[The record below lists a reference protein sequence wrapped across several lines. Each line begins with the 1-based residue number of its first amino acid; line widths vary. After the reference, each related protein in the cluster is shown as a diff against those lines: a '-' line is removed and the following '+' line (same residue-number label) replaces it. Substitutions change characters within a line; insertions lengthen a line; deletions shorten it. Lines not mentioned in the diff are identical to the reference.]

1 MRREDFQGP
10 ERAFDNLP
18 WERFGGPDEQ
28 EIPAFG
34 RREDEDR
41 PSRKDGPS
49 DSDPL
54 DDGTGDEDVS
64 SAKGGRKGPPAKDDG
79 TTDDGSTDD
88 GSTKPGK
95 GNGRKTDEDSTD
107 DGSTDDG
114 TTDDGSTDDGT
125 ADDGSTDDGP
135 TDDGS
140 TDDQTA
146 DDGATDD
153 GTADDTVTNTAG
165 ADGLYTTYVSGLGDL
180 GVVSDYNIEL
190 NFSGSWTVSQQTAVI
205 ESAEYLSTLVTGDLP
220 DVGDVDDLSID
231 VSISSYDGSGGV
243 IGWASLSAVR
253 EDYLPYEGSFFF
265 DADDAARYE
274 SDGRFDDVAL
284 HEMAH
289 LMGFGSIWG
298 YQGQTADYDG
308 DLRFTGENATL
319 AYNTEFASIADSDPL
334 SAYGVP
340 IETHGGSGT
349 AGKHW
354 DDATFG
360 SELFTGYINGD
371 NYVSAMS
378 VASLEDLGYD
388 TIFDPNNPDAAMPQ
402 IDELVFA

>member
-1 MRREDFQGP
+1 MRREDFRGP

-18 WERFGGPDEQ
+18 WERFGGPEDQ

-34 RREDEDR
+34 RREDEDHS
-41 PSRKDGPS
+41 SRKNGPPE
-49 DSDPL
+49 SDPL
-54 DDGTGDEDVS
+54 GDGTEDETTS
-64 SAKGGRKGPPAKDDG
+64 AAKGGVKGPPSKDDG

-88 GSTKPGK
+88 GSTKPG
-95 GNGRKTDEDSTD
+95 NGYGRNKD
-107 DGSTDDG
+107 DGTTDDG
-114 TTDDGSTDDGT
+114 TTDDGTTDDGT
-125 ADDGSTDDGP
+125 
-135 TDDGS
+135 
-140 TDDQTA
+140 
-146 DDGATDD
+146 TDD
-153 GTADDTVTNTAG
+153 GTTDDGTTDDGTTDDGTTDDGTTDDGTVTNTAG
-165 ADGLYTTYVSGLGDL
+165 TDGLYTTYVSGLGDL

-231 VSISSYDGSGGV
+231 VSISSYDGSGGT
-243 IGWASLSAVR
+243 IGWASLTAVR
-253 EDYLPYEGSFFF
+253 GDYLPYEGSFFF
-265 DADDAARYE
+265 DADDVDRYE

-284 HEMAH
+284 HEMGH

-319 AYNTEFASIADSDPL
+319 AYNAEFASIADSDPL

-340 IETHGGSGT
+340 IETDGGSGT

-388 TIFDPNNPDAAMPQ
+388 TIFDPNNPDAAIPQ
-402 IDELVFA
+402 IDEMVFA